1 MADVNPGL
9 AAQAEN
15 GATVIGVNPNAI
27 VQEDVAPPRVER
39 ISRPGG
45 PKTLPERWQEV
56 AERVNE
62 LSPLRKLLLA
72 VSILL
77 VAVTVFLVAMSG
89 ENKDDYKVL
98 FSNVN
103 DKDGA
108 AIVAALEQMKV
119 PHKFTEGGGAIM
131 VPGDKVYDARL
142 KLAGQGL
149 PKAGNVGFEVLENQK
164 LGTSQFVEQVNYQ
177 RALESELSNSIKTL
191 AQVRDARVHLAIPKT
206 SAFLRDQPKPTA
218 SVVLSL
224 HPGRVVDDQQTTAIT
239 HLVSSS
245 VPQLL
250 PAMVTV
256 VDSDGGLLAP
266 NPNKGGASGMDAA
279 QIKYVGE
286 VENQVARRIVTIL
299 EPITGRDNVRAQ
311 VAVDVDFTQSERAE
325 EIFKPNSGQNPA
337 SIRSQ
342 QNLEA
347 SGPVTSA
354 GGIPGALTNQPPQGG
369 QAPIEGQP
377 AQGQAQPPGTQS
389 PVSTNANRK
398 EQTVNYEVD
407 RAIQTVRGPRASVK
421 RVSSAVIVNFKKTT
435 DADGNVKET
444 AYTQQEI
451 QQMTSLVRDAMGFSQ
466 QRGDSVSV
474 VSIPFSPPVSD
485 EPPFWKQATFASV
498 MKEFFKFLIIA
509 TVLGLVT
516 VFLVRPI
523 LFPPPPKVV
532 EEEQRIEEEFDERVK
547 AELQAMSPAA
557 REKRRLEL
565 ELERERR
572 RIQEE
577 EERQRLEEE
586 RRILEDKRKREEEEK
601 AAEYEELLAYA
612 KEFVQKDPR
621 VVAAIFK
628 QWLQED
634 VEKGLA

>member
-27 VQEDVAPPRVER
+27 VQENIAPPRVER
-39 ISRPGG
+39 VRRPGG
-45 PKTLPERWQEV
+45 PKSLPERWEEV
-56 AERVNE
+56 VERVRE
-62 LSPLRKLLLA
+62 LPPLRRLLLA
-72 VSILL
+72 VGLLL
-77 VAVTVFLVAMSG
+77 VVVTVTMVALSG
-89 ENKDDYKVL
+89 ERKDDYKVL
-98 FSNVN
+98 FSNIN

-119 PHKFTEGGGAIM
+119 PHRFTEGGGAIM

-177 RALESELSNSIKTL
+177 RALESELSNSIRTL
-191 AQVRDARVHLAIPKT
+191 AQVREARVHLAIPKT

-224 HPGRVVDDQQTTAIT
+224 HPGRVVDEQQVTAIT

-245 VPQLL
+245 VPQLM
-250 PAMVTV
+250 PSMVTV

-266 NPNKGGASGMDAA
+266 NPNRNGASGMDAA
-279 QIKYVGE
+279 QVKYVAE

-299 EPITGRDNVRAQ
+299 EPVTGRDNVRAQ

-347 SGPVTSA
+347 TGPVTSA

-369 QAPIEGQP
+369 QAPVEGQP

-389 PVSTNANRK
+389 PVSTNAARK

-407 RAIQTVRGPRASVK
+407 RAIQTVRGPRATVK
-421 RVSSAVIVNFKKTT
+421 RVSSAVIVNFKKTV
-435 DADGNVKET
+435 DAEGIVKENP
-444 AYTQQEI
+444 YSEQEI
-451 QQMTSLVRDAMGFSQ
+451 QQMTALVRDAMGFSQ

-474 VSIPFSPPVSD
+474 VSIPFSPPVVD

-509 TVLGLVT
+509 TVLALVT

-572 RIQEE
+572 RLQEE

-634 VEKGLA
+634 MEKGLV

>member
-1 MADVNPGL
+1 
-9 AAQAEN
+9 
-15 GATVIGVNPNAI
+15 
-27 VQEDVAPPRVER
+27 
-39 ISRPGG
+39 
-45 PKTLPERWQEV
+45 
-56 AERVNE
+56 
-62 LSPLRKLLLA
+62 
-72 VSILL
+72 
-77 VAVTVFLVAMSG
+77 
-89 ENKDDYKVL
+89 
-98 FSNVN
+98 
-103 DKDGA
+103 
-108 AIVAALEQMKV
+108 
-119 PHKFTEGGGAIM
+119 M

-177 RALESELSNSIKTL
+177 RALESELSSSIKTL
-191 AQVRDARVHLAIPKT
+191 AQVREARVHLAIPKT

-224 HPGRVVDDQQTTAIT
+224 HPGRVVDDQQVTAIT

-266 NPNKGGASGMDAA
+266 NPSRSGASGMDAA
-279 QIKYVGE
+279 QIKYVAE

-299 EPITGRDNVRAQ
+299 EPVTGRDNVRAQ

-347 SGPVTSA
+347 TGPVTSA

-377 AQGQAQPPGTQS
+377 GQGQAQPPGTQS
-389 PVSTNANRK
+389 PVSTNAARK

-421 RVSSAVIVNFKKTT
+421 RVSTAVIVNFKKTV
-435 DADGNVKET
+435 DAEGNTKET

-586 RRILEDKRKREEEEK
+586 RRILEEKRKREEEDK

-628 QWLQED
+628 QWLQDD

>member
-9 AAQAEN
+9 AAQADD

-27 VQEDVAPPRVER
+27 VQEELKPPRAER

-45 PKTLPERWQEV
+45 PKTLPERWLEV
-56 AERVNE
+56 VDRVRE
-62 LSPLRKLLLA
+62 LSQLRKLLLVVGVA
-72 VSILL
+72 LVVLTVVL
-77 VAVTVFLVAMSG
+77 VAISG
-89 ENKDDYKVL
+89 ERKDDFKVL
-98 FSNVN
+98 FSNVS

-108 AIVAALEQMKV
+108 AIVAALEQMKIA
-119 PHKFTEGGGAIM
+119 HRFTEGGGAIM
-131 VPGDKVYDARL
+131 VPAESVYDARL
-142 KLAGQGL
+142 KLAAQGL
-149 PKAGNVGFEVLENQK
+149 PKAGNVGFELLENQK

-191 AQVRDARVHLAIPKT
+191 SQVKDARVHLAIPKT

-218 SVVLSL
+218 SVVLTL
-224 HPGRVVDDQQTTAIT
+224 HPGRIVDDQQVTAMT

-245 VPQLL
+245 VPQLT
-250 PAMVTV
+250 PAMVTI
-256 VDSDGGLLAP
+256 VDNDGGLLAP
-266 NPNKGGASGMDAA
+266 NPTRGGSSGLDAA
-279 QIKYVGE
+279 QIKYVNE

-299 EPITGRDNVRAQ
+299 EPVTGRENIRAQ

-325 EIFKPNSGQNPA
+325 EIYKPNSGQNPA

-369 QAPIEGQP
+369 QAPVEGQP
-377 AQGQAQPPGTQS
+377 AQAQAQPPGTQS
-389 PVSTNANRK
+389 PVSTNASRK

-407 RAIQTVRGPRASVK
+407 RAIQTVRGPRAAVK
-421 RVSSAVIVNFKKTT
+421 RVSSAVIVNYKRVV
-435 DADGNVKET
+435 DAEGNVKESP
-444 AYTQQEI
+444 YSQQEI
-451 QQMTSLVRDAMGFSQ
+451 QQMTALVRDAMGFSQ

-485 EPPFWKQATFASV
+485 EPPFWKQPTVVGV